1 MGLDTSL
8 LIIKWPVKVYA
19 SFILEECLFIIKILL
34 PLQKLSPLILM
45 FALQIY
51 NIETRLF

>member
-19 SFILEECLFIIKILL
+19 SFILEVCLFIIKIFIT
-34 PLQKLSPLILM
+34 PTEAITADINVCPPDI
-45 FALQIY
+45 
-51 NIETRLF
+51 

>member
-19 SFILEECLFIIKILL
+19 SFILEVCLFIIKILL